1 MIKKVESRFM
11 RHNKIKRSS
20 FGLKP
25 GPRQA
30 LIRNLI
36 FSLVEHE
43 RIKTTLPRA
52 KCVRRYIEKAMTLGK
67 LKNVSSRRILLSRF
81 PHPEVV
87 SKIVNQL
94 ADRFKDR
101 SGGYTRIIKL
111 GPRHGDRA
119 ETAYLEFVDYSLKSG
134 EKTDE
139 KTKAVDKKTAA
150 VKKRLFLSEKKR
162 KKHIRK
168 MKKTSRRKNRTV

>member
-1 MIKKVESRFM
+1 M

-52 KCVRRYIEKAMTLGK
+52 KCVRSYMEKAMTLGK
-67 LKNVSSRRILLSRF
+67 LKSVSSRRILLSRF
-81 PHPEVV
+81 PNTKVV
-87 SKIVNQL
+87 SKIMDQLVN
-94 ADRFKDR
+94 RFKDR
-101 SGGYTRIIKL
+101 SGGYTRIVKL

-119 ETAYLEFVDYSLKSG
+119 ETAYLEFVDYSPKSK

-139 KTKAVDKKTAA
+139 KTKTADKKNLKDV
-150 VKKRLFLSEKKR
+150 VKKQAFLSEKKR

-168 MKKTSRRKNRTV
+168 IKKTSRRKNRAV

>member
-1 MIKKVESRFM
+1 M
-11 RHNKIKRSS
+11 RHNKTKRSS

-36 FSLVEHE
+36 FSLVEYE

-52 KCVRRYIEKAMTLGK
+52 KCVRSYMEKAMTLGK
-67 LKNVSSRRILLSRF
+67 LKSVSSRRILLSRL
-81 PHPEVV
+81 PRPKVV

-94 ADRFKDR
+94 VDRFKDR

-111 GPRHGDRA
+111 GPRHGDKA
-119 ETAYLEFVDYSLKSG
+119 ETAYIEFVDYSAKVRKETN
-134 EKTDE
+134 EKTVGK
-139 KTKAVDKKTAA
+139 KTSKAVE
-150 VKKRLFLSEKKR
+150 KKRAFLSGKKR
-162 KKHIRK
+162 KKHIRSI
-168 MKKTSRRKNRTV
+168 KKTSRRKNRAV